1 MKERDSSVDFARGA
15 AILFVVLGHS
25 IQANLTGNER
35 SIVWD
40 VILHFQM
47 PLMFMIS
54 GYVMGWTEPAKSI
67 STSVKRKVKR
77 LLVPYFVWMTI
88 HFILRKILVPEYA
101 GTGVKEYVQEI
112 FRSEFWFLRELF
124 LFYML
129 IVICDICAK
138 TVKHVKAGFLA
149 GLLPASAIMYL
160 IDRKLVLHA
169 VQMLGFKYW
178 MFFLMGYIIWN
189 MLRLRAV
196 KRILG
201 KKCISVALLISCIA
215 ACFADVYCIATERKL
230 PSITS
235 SLMISLFMITYIC
248 FNCLGSKT
256 ERMPGCIAEISN
268 VGRNTLGIY
277 AFHWCVLFYSL
288 WRAGVYRALLGDM
301 PLPVRVTI
309 TYMAWIL
316 LCQVS
321 LRVIKQSRLLKM
333 ILFGE

>member
-25 IQANLTGNER
+25 IQANLTGDER
-35 SIVWD
+35 SVVWD

-67 STSVKRKVKR
+67 YVSVKRKVKR

-88 HFILRKILVPEYA
+88 HFMLRKILVPEYA
-101 GTGVKEYVQEI
+101 GTGLKAYGHEI
-112 FRSEFWFLRELF
+112 IRSEFWFLRELF

-129 IVICDICAK
+129 IAICDICAK
-138 TVKHVKAGFLA
+138 TVKHTKAGFLV
-149 GLLPASAIMYL
+149 GMLPASAIMYL
-160 IDRKLVLHA
+160 IDKRLVLHA
-169 VQMLGFKYW
+169 IPMLGFKYW
-178 MFFLMGYIIWN
+178 IFFLMGYIIWN
-189 MLRLRAV
+189 MLGLRSV
-196 KRILG
+196 KQILS
-201 KKCISVALLISCIA
+201 KKCISVCLLALCA
-215 ACFADVYCIATERKL
+215 VTVVADVYCIATVRKL
-230 PSITS
+230 PAITS
-235 SLMISLFMITYIC
+235 SLTISLFMIIYFC
-248 FNCLGSKT
+248 FNCLGLKDYNKP
-256 ERMPGCIAEISN
+256 RCVAEISN

-288 WRAGVYRALLGDM
+288 WRAGVYRTLLGDM

-321 LRVIKQSRLLKM
+321 LRVIKKMRIVKAILL
-333 ILFGE
+333 GE